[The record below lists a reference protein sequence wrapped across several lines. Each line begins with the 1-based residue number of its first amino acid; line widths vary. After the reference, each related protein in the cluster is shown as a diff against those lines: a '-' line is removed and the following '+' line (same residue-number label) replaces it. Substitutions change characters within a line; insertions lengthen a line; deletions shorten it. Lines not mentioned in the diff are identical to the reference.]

1 MGSVN
6 PEPLGAAAKV
16 AAPSPEPLPY
26 FSVGGNK
33 VEPMLVVTGS
43 GQAATVAS
51 AFRAGRRGRAV
62 GPAGRREAMERD
74 MTSLLRDASKYTV
87 ALEPDEP
94 GRSNATG
101 CESRVVL
108 EPYLMIAPVVILFLG
123 LIGVPIVILIR
134 YSLLNNVIFVQQ
146 SSFVGIANY
155 TSILSS
161 GAFWSAVEHTLIFT
175 AVCVVGQLA
184 LGFAFATLL
193 NTKNIGRVTKAVFRV
208 IYILP
213 WMFTAVIVALLW
225 RLLLDPNGV
234 INYLLGLI
242 GVVRT
247 AFPWL
252 ATPGWA
258 MACVIVINIWAGY
271 PFFMITLLAGLQ
283 SISPELYEAARVDG
297 ADYVQQ
303 LRNVT
308 FPQLRPIIVGI
319 GLLDVLWTTQ
329 QFTLVWITTGGG
341 PLGSTQVLGTYIY
354 TLAFQSYLMSPAAAS
369 AILLLLGSLVVAVFY
384 VRHQRRLELT

>member
-1 MGSVN
+1 MR
-6 PEPLGAAAKV
+6 V
-16 AAPSPEPLPY
+16 A
-26 FSVGGNK
+26 
-33 VEPMLVVTGS
+33 
-43 GQAATVAS
+43 
-51 AFRAGRRGRAV
+51 RR
-62 GPAGRREAMERD
+62 
-74 MTSLLRDASKYTV
+74 
-87 ALEPDEP
+87 
-94 GRSNATG
+94 
-101 CESRVVL
+101 L
-108 EPYLMIAPVVILFLG
+108 EPYLMIAPVVILFLV

-134 YSLLNNVIFVQQ
+134 YSLLDNVIYVQQ
-146 SSFVGIANY
+146 SHFVGLANY
-155 TSILSS
+155 ASILSS
-161 GAFWSAVEHTLIFT
+161 ASFWSAVEHTLIFT
-175 AVCVVGQLA
+175 FICVFAQLA
-184 LGFAFATLL
+184 LGFVFATLL
-193 NTKNIGRVTKAVFRV
+193 NTKDVGKVTKAVFRV

-234 INYLLGLI
+234 INYLLGLV

-258 MACVIVINIWAGY
+258 MACIIVMNIWAGY

-297 ADYVQQ
+297 ADYAQQ

-308 FPQLRPIIVGI
+308 LPQLRPIIVGI
-319 GLLDVLWTTQ
+319 GLLDLLWTTQ

-369 AILLLLGSLVVAVFY
+369 AILLLLGSLVVAIFY
-384 VRHQRRLELT
+384 VRHQRRLELA

>member
-1 MGSVN
+1 
-6 PEPLGAAAKV
+6 
-16 AAPSPEPLPY
+16 
-26 FSVGGNK
+26 
-33 VEPMLVVTGS
+33 
-43 GQAATVAS
+43 
-51 AFRAGRRGRAV
+51 
-62 GPAGRREAMERD
+62 
-74 MTSLLRDASKYTV
+74 MTSLLRDPAKYTA
-87 ALEPDEP
+87 ALGPGEP
-94 GRSNATG
+94 G
-101 CESRVVL
+101 SRERHRLRIPRRV

-161 GAFWSAVEHTLIFT
+161 APFWSAVEHTMIFT
-175 AVCVVGQLA
+175 VVCVVGQLA

-193 NTKNIGRVTKAVFRV
+193 NTKNIGRVTKAIFRV

-234 INYLLGLI
+234 INYLLGLV

-258 MACVIVINIWAGY
+258 MACIIVINIWAGY

-297 ADYVQQ
+297 ADYAQQ

-308 FPQLRPIIVGI
+308 IPQLRPIIVGI

-329 QFTLVWITTGGG
+329 QFTLVWIMTGGG

>member
-1 MGSVN
+1 MTALAGDATKY
-6 PEPLGAAAKV
+6 AAALGT
-16 AAPSPEPLPY
+16 EGQLP
-26 FSVGGNK
+26 
-33 VEPMLVVTGS
+33 
-43 GQAATVAS
+43 
-51 AFRAGRRGRAV
+51 
-62 GPAGRREAMERD
+62 RERH
-74 MTSLLRDASKYTV
+74 
-87 ALEPDEP
+87 
-94 GRSNATG
+94 RS
-101 CESRVVL
+101 RIPQRL
-108 EPYLMIAPVVILFLG
+108 HPYLMIAPVVILFLG
-123 LIGVPIVILIR
+123 LIGAPIVILIR
-134 YSLLNNVIFVQQ
+134 YSLLDNVIFVQQ
-146 SSFVGIANY
+146 SHFVGLSNY
-155 TSILSS
+155 SSILGS
-161 GAFWSAVEHTLIFT
+161 ATFWSAAEHTLIFT
-175 AVCVVGQLA
+175 AVCVVGQLGV
-184 LGFAFATLL
+184 GFAFATLL
-193 NTKNIGRVTKAVFRV
+193 NTKNIGSVIKAVFRV

-247 AFPWL
+247 EFPWL

-258 MACVIVINIWAGY
+258 MACIIVINIWAGY

-297 ADYVQQ
+297 ASYGQQ
-303 LRNVT
+303 LRSVT
-308 FPQLRPIIVGI
+308 LPQLRPIIVGI

-329 QFTLVWITTGGG
+329 QFTLVWVMTGGG

-354 TLAFQSYLMSPAAAS
+354 TLAFQSYLVSPAAAS

>member
-1 MGSVN
+1 
-6 PEPLGAAAKV
+6 
-16 AAPSPEPLPY
+16 
-26 FSVGGNK
+26 
-33 VEPMLVVTGS
+33 
-43 GQAATVAS
+43 
-51 AFRAGRRGRAV
+51 
-62 GPAGRREAMERD
+62 
-74 MTSLLRDASKYTV
+74 MTSLSTDAGKYTA
-87 ALEPDEP
+87 AL
-94 GRSNATG
+94 GLG
-101 CESRVVL
+101 ESSSRKRHRL
-108 EPYLMIAPVVILFLG
+108 RTSRRIEPYLMVAPVAILFLV
-123 LIGVPIVILIR
+123 LIGIPIVILIR
-134 YSLLNNVIFVQQ
+134 YSLLDNVIFVQQ
-146 SSFVGIANY
+146 SHFVGFANY
-155 TSILSS
+155 TSILRSAS
-161 GAFWSAVEHTLIFT
+161 FWSAVEHTLIFT
-175 AVCVVGQLA
+175 VICVVAQLA

-193 NTKNIGRVTKAVFRV
+193 NSKDVGRVTKAIFRV

-242 GVVRT
+242 GAVRT

-258 MACVIVINIWAGY
+258 MACIIVINIWAGY

-283 SISPELYEAARVDG
+283 SISPELYESARVDG
-297 ADYVQQ
+297 ADYAQQ

-308 FPQLRPIIVGI
+308 LPQLRPIIVGI
-319 GLLDVLWTTQ
+319 GLLDLLWTTQ

-369 AILLLLGSLVVAVFY
+369 AILLLLGSLVVAIFY
-384 VRHQRRLELT
+384 VRHQRRLELA

>member
-1 MGSVN
+1 M
-6 PEPLGAAAKV
+6 P
-16 AAPSPEPLPY
+16 
-26 FSVGGNK
+26 
-33 VEPMLVVTGS
+33 
-43 GQAATVAS
+43 
-51 AFRAGRRGRAV
+51 
-62 GPAGRREAMERD
+62 
-74 MTSLLRDASKYTV
+74 SKYTAV
-87 ALEPDEP
+87 LGTDEP
-94 GRSNATG
+94 RSRRTPPAR
-101 CESRVVL
+101 ESRRRL

-134 YSLLNNVIFVQQ
+134 YSLLNNVIYVQQ
-146 SSFVGIANY
+146 SNFVGIANY

-175 AVCVVGQLA
+175 VVCVVAQLA

-193 NTKNIGRVTKAVFRV
+193 NTKNIGRVTKAIFRV

-234 INYLLGLI
+234 INYLLGLV

-258 MACVIVINIWAGY
+258 MACVILINIWAGY

-354 TLAFQSYLMSPAAAS
+354 TLAFQSYLYVAS
-369 AILLLLGSLVVAVFY
+369 GRERNTSASRFSCC
-384 VRHQRRLELT
+384 RRLLCSPSKTLGADMSVMTTTHA

>member
-1 MGSVN
+1 M
-6 PEPLGAAAKV
+6 A
-16 AAPSPEPLPY
+16 
-26 FSVGGNK
+26 
-33 VEPMLVVTGS
+33 
-43 GQAATVAS
+43 
-51 AFRAGRRGRAV
+51 
-62 GPAGRREAMERD
+62 
-74 MTSLLRDASKYTV
+74 SLLRDASEYTV
-87 ALEPDEP
+87 GLAPDEP
-94 GRSNATG
+94 RSR
-101 CESRVVL
+101 EHHRLQISQRM
-108 EPYLMIAPVVILFLG
+108 EPYLMTAPVVVLFLG
-123 LIGVPIVILIR
+123 LIGAPIVILIR
-134 YSLLNNVIFVQQ
+134 YSLLDNVIVNQHPR
-146 SSFVGIANY
+146 FVGIANY
-155 TSILSS
+155 ISLLSS
-161 GAFWSAVEHTLIFT
+161 DAFWSAVEHTLIFT
-175 AVCVVGQLA
+175 AACVAAQLI

-193 NTKNIGRVTKAVFRV
+193 NSKRIGGVTKAVFRV

-242 GVVRT
+242 GVLHT

-258 MACVIVINIWAGY
+258 MACVILMNIWAGY

-297 ADYVQQ
+297 ADYIQQ

-308 FPQLRPIIVGI
+308 LPQLRPIIIGI

-329 QFTLVWITTGGG
+329 QFTLIWIATGGG

-354 TLAFQSYLMSPAAAS
+354 TQAFQSYLFSPAAAG
-369 AILLLLGSLVVAVFY
+369 AMLLLLGSLIVAVLY

>member
-1 MGSVN
+1 
-6 PEPLGAAAKV
+6 
-16 AAPSPEPLPY
+16 
-26 FSVGGNK
+26 
-33 VEPMLVVTGS
+33 
-43 GQAATVAS
+43 
-51 AFRAGRRGRAV
+51 
-62 GPAGRREAMERD
+62 
-74 MTSLLRDASKYTV
+74 MTSLSTDAAKYT
-87 ALEPDEP
+87 ADLGTGEPQPRERHGLRIP
-94 GRSNATG
+94 R
-101 CESRVVL
+101 RM
-108 EPYLMIAPVVILFLG
+108 EPYLMIAPVVVLFLV

-134 YSLLNNVIFVQQ
+134 YSLLDNVIFVQQ
-146 SSFVGIANY
+146 SHFVGFSNY
-155 TSILSS
+155 TSILRSAS
-161 GAFWSAVEHTLIFT
+161 FWSAVEHTLIFT
-175 AVCVVGQLA
+175 VVCVLAQLA

-193 NTKNIGRVTKAVFRV
+193 NTKDVGRVTKAVFRV

-242 GVVRT
+242 GVVRK

-258 MACVIVINIWAGY
+258 MGCIIVINIWAGY

-283 SISPELYEAARVDG
+283 SVSPELYEAARVDG
-297 ADYVQQ
+297 ADYAQQ

-308 FPQLRPIIVGI
+308 LPHLRPIIIGI

-369 AILLLLGSLVVAVFY
+369 AILLLLGSLVVAIFY

>member
-1 MGSVN
+1 MISL
-6 PEPLGAAAKV
+6 PTKDV
-16 AAPSPEPLPY
+16 APY
-26 FSVGGNK
+26 VAT
-33 VEPMLVVTGS
+33 LRS
-43 GQAATVAS
+43 G
-51 AFRAGRRGRAV
+51 
-62 GPAGRREAMERD
+62 
-74 MTSLLRDASKYTV
+74 
-87 ALEPDEP
+87 EP
-94 GRSNATG
+94 GRRRRHSLLT
-101 CESRVVL
+101 SRRS
-108 EPYLMIAPVVILFLG
+108 EPYLMIAPVVVLFLV

-134 YSLLNNVIFVQQ
+134 YSLLDNVIYVQQ
-146 SSFVGIANY
+146 SHFVGTANY
-155 TSILSS
+155 TSLLGS

-175 AVCVVGQLA
+175 IVCVAVQLA

-193 NTKNIGRVTKAVFRV
+193 NTKDVGRVTKAIFRV

-258 MACVIVINIWAGY
+258 MACIIVMNIWAGY

-283 SISPELYEAARVDG
+283 GISPELYEAARVDG
-297 ADYVQQ
+297 ADYLQQ

-308 FPQLRPIIVGI
+308 LPHLRPIIVGI
-319 GLLDVLWTTQ
+319 GLLDLLWTTQ

-354 TLAFQSYLMSPAAAS
+354 TLAFQSYLMSPAAAA
-369 AILLLLGSLVVAVFY
+369 AILLLIGSLVVAIFY
-384 VRHQRRLELT
+384 VRHQRRLELA

>member
-1 MGSVN
+1 
-6 PEPLGAAAKV
+6 
-16 AAPSPEPLPY
+16 
-26 FSVGGNK
+26 
-33 VEPMLVVTGS
+33 
-43 GQAATVAS
+43 
-51 AFRAGRRGRAV
+51 
-62 GPAGRREAMERD
+62 
-74 MTSLLRDASKYTV
+74 MTSLSRDAVKYTAV
-87 ALEPDEP
+87 LGTDEP
-94 GRSNATG
+94 RSR
-101 CESRVVL
+101 ERHRSRVSRRI

-123 LIGVPIVILIR
+123 LIGVPIVILVR

-146 SSFVGIANY
+146 SSFVGLANY
-155 TSILSS
+155 TSILRS

-175 AVCVVGQLA
+175 VVCVVGQLA

-258 MACVIVINIWAGY
+258 MACIIVINIWAGY

-297 ADYVQQ
+297 ADYAQQ

-329 QFTLVWITTGGG
+329 QFTLVWIMTGGG

>member
-1 MGSVN
+1 
-6 PEPLGAAAKV
+6 
-16 AAPSPEPLPY
+16 
-26 FSVGGNK
+26 
-33 VEPMLVVTGS
+33 
-43 GQAATVAS
+43 
-51 AFRAGRRGRAV
+51 
-62 GPAGRREAMERD
+62 
-74 MTSLLRDASKYTV
+74 MTSLLRDPAKYTA
-87 ALEPDEP
+87 ALGPGEP
-94 GRSNATG
+94 G
-101 CESRVVL
+101 SRERHRLRVPRRI

-123 LIGVPIVILIR
+123 LIGVPIVILVR
-134 YSLLNNVIFVQQ
+134 YSLLNNVIYVQQ

-161 GAFWSAVEHTLIFT
+161 ASFWSAVEHTMIFT
-175 AVCVVGQLA
+175 VVCVVGQLA

-193 NTKNIGRVTKAVFRV
+193 NTKNIGSVTKAVFRV

-234 INYLLGLI
+234 INYLLGLV

-258 MACVIVINIWAGY
+258 MACIIVINIWAGY

-297 ADYVQQ
+297 ADYAQQ

-308 FPQLRPIIVGI
+308 IPQLRPIIVGI
-319 GLLDVLWTTQ
+319 GLLDVL
-329 QFTLVWITTGGG
+329 G
-341 PLGSTQVLGTYIY
+341 PHSN
-354 TLAFQSYLMSPAAAS
+354 SPWYGLRPAEDHS
-369 AILLLLGSLVVAVFY
+369 ARPRSWVPTSIRWPFKA
-384 VRHQRRLELT
+384 T

>member
-1 MGSVN
+1 M
-6 PEPLGAAAKV
+6 
-16 AAPSPEPLPY
+16 
-26 FSVGGNK
+26 
-33 VEPMLVVTGS
+33 
-43 GQAATVAS
+43 
-51 AFRAGRRGRAV
+51 
-62 GPAGRREAMERD
+62 
-74 MTSLLRDASKYTV
+74 
-87 ALEPDEP
+87 
-94 GRSNATG
+94 
-101 CESRVVL
+101 
-108 EPYLMIAPVVILFLG
+108 EPYMMIAPVVILFLV

-134 YSLLNNVIFVQQ
+134 YSLLDNVIFVQQ
-146 SSFVGIANY
+146 SHYVGFANY
-155 TSILSS
+155 TTILRSAS
-161 GAFWSAVEHTLIFT
+161 FWSAVEHTMVFT
-175 AVCVVGQLA
+175 VVSVVAQLA

-193 NTKNIGRVTKAVFRV
+193 NTKDLGKVTKAVFRV

-234 INYLLGLI
+234 INYLLGLV
-242 GVVRT
+242 GVART

-258 MACVIVINIWAGY
+258 MACIIVINIWAGY

-283 SISPELYEAARVDG
+283 SISPDLYEAARVDG
-297 ADYVQQ
+297 ADYAQQ
-303 LRNVT
+303 FRNVT
-308 FPQLRPIIVGI
+308 LPQLRPIIVGI

-369 AILLLLGSLVVAVFY
+369 AILLLLGSLVVAIFY

>member
-1 MGSVN
+1 MTSLSTDAVTYT
-6 PEPLGAAAKV
+6 AA
-16 AAPSPEPLPY
+16 L
-26 FSVGGNK
+26 
-33 VEPMLVVTGS
+33 
-43 GQAATVAS
+43 
-51 AFRAGRRGRAV
+51 
-62 GPAGRREAMERD
+62 GRREP
-74 MTSLLRDASKYTV
+74 TSRKRHRV
-87 ALEPDEP
+87 
-94 GRSNATG
+94 RI
-101 CESRVVL
+101 SRRM
-108 EPYLMIAPVVILFLG
+108 EPYMMIAPVVILFLV

-146 SSFVGIANY
+146 SSFVGVANY

-161 GAFWSAVEHTLIFT
+161 ASFWSAVGHTLIFT
-175 AVCVVGQLA
+175 AVCVVAQLA

-193 NTKNIGRVTKAVFRV
+193 NSKDVGRVTKAIFRV

-234 INYLLGLI
+234 INYLLGLV

-258 MACVIVINIWAGY
+258 MACIIVVNIWAGY

-283 SISPELYEAARVDG
+283 SISPDLYEAARVDG
-297 ADYVQQ
+297 ADYAQQ

-329 QFTLVWITTGGG
+329 QFTLVWIMTGGG

>member
-1 MGSVN
+1 MTS
-6 PEPLGAAAKV
+6 
-16 AAPSPEPLPY
+16 
-26 FSVGGNK
+26 FSRDAVK
-33 VEPMLVVTGS
+33 YTAVFGS
-43 GQAATVAS
+43 GEPRS
-51 AFRAGRRGRAV
+51 RKRHRSRISRRI
-62 GPAGRREAMERD
+62 
-74 MTSLLRDASKYTV
+74 
-87 ALEPDEP
+87 
-94 GRSNATG
+94 
-101 CESRVVL
+101 

-123 LIGVPIVILIR
+123 LIGVPIVILVR
-134 YSLLNNVIFVQQ
+134 YSLLNNVIYVQH

-161 GAFWSAVEHTLIFT
+161 ASFWSAVEHTLIFT
-175 AVCVVGQLA
+175 VVCVAGQLA

-193 NTKNIGRVTKAVFRV
+193 NSNGVGTVTKAIFRV

-234 INYLLGLI
+234 INYLLGLV

-258 MACVIVINIWAGY
+258 MACIIVINIWAGY

-329 QFTLVWITTGGG
+329 QFTLVWIMTGGG

-384 VRHQRRLELT
+384 VRHQRRMDLT

>member
-1 MGSVN
+1 
-6 PEPLGAAAKV
+6 
-16 AAPSPEPLPY
+16 
-26 FSVGGNK
+26 
-33 VEPMLVVTGS
+33 
-43 GQAATVAS
+43 
-51 AFRAGRRGRAV
+51 
-62 GPAGRREAMERD
+62 
-74 MTSLLRDASKYTV
+74 MTSLSGDATKYTA
-87 ALEPDEP
+87 ALGTEEPWSRERH
-94 GRSNATG
+94 RS
-101 CESRVVL
+101 RIPQRL
-108 EPYLMIAPVVILFLG
+108 HPYLMIAPVVILFLG
-123 LIGVPIVILIR
+123 LIGAPIVILVR
-134 YSLLNNVIFVQQ
+134 YSLLDNVIVNQHPQ
-146 SSFVGIANY
+146 FVGLANY

-161 GAFWSAVEHTLIFT
+161 ASFWSAVEHTLIFT
-175 AVCVVGQLA
+175 VVCVVAQLA

-193 NTKNIGRVTKAVFRV
+193 NTKDVGRVTKAVFRV

-258 MACVIVINIWAGY
+258 MACVIVMNIWAGY

-283 SISPELYEAARVDG
+283 SISPDLYEAARVDG
-297 ADYVQQ
+297 ASYSQQ
-303 LRNVT
+303 LRSVT

-329 QFTLVWITTGGG
+329 QFTLVWTATGGG

-354 TLAFQSYLMSPAAAS
+354 TLAFQSYLVSPAAAS

-384 VRHQRRLELT
+384 VRHQRRLEMT

>member
-1 MGSVN
+1 MR
-6 PEPLGAAAKV
+6 V
-16 AAPSPEPLPY
+16 A
-26 FSVGGNK
+26 
-33 VEPMLVVTGS
+33 
-43 GQAATVAS
+43 
-51 AFRAGRRGRAV
+51 RR
-62 GPAGRREAMERD
+62 
-74 MTSLLRDASKYTV
+74 
-87 ALEPDEP
+87 
-94 GRSNATG
+94 
-101 CESRVVL
+101 L
-108 EPYLMIAPVVILFLG
+108 EPYLMIATVVILFLV

-134 YSLLNNVIFVQQ
+134 YSLLDNVIYVQQ
-146 SSFVGIANY
+146 SHFVGLANY
-155 TSILSS
+155 ASILSS
-161 GAFWSAVEHTLIFT
+161 ASFWSAVEHTLIFT
-175 AVCVVGQLA
+175 FICVFAQLA
-184 LGFAFATLL
+184 LGFVFATLL
-193 NTKNIGRVTKAVFRV
+193 NTKDVGKVTKAVFRV

-225 RLLLDPNGV
+225 RLLLYPNCV
-234 INYLLGLI
+234 INYLLGLV

-258 MACVIVINIWAGY
+258 MACIIVMNIWAGY

-297 ADYVQQ
+297 ADYAQQ

-308 FPQLRPIIVGI
+308 LPQLRPIIVGI
-319 GLLDVLWTTQ
+319 GLLDLLWTTQ

-369 AILLLLGSLVVAVFY
+369 AILLLLGSLVVAIFY
-384 VRHQRRLELT
+384 VRHQRRLELA

>member
-1 MGSVN
+1 
-6 PEPLGAAAKV
+6 
-16 AAPSPEPLPY
+16 
-26 FSVGGNK
+26 
-33 VEPMLVVTGS
+33 
-43 GQAATVAS
+43 
-51 AFRAGRRGRAV
+51 
-62 GPAGRREAMERD
+62 
-74 MTSLLRDASKYTV
+74 MTSLSTDAAEYTV
-87 ALEPDEP
+87 ALGP
-94 GRSNATG
+94 GETS
-101 CESRVVL
+101 SRKRHRL
-108 EPYLMIAPVVILFLG
+108 RISRRTEPYLMIAPVVILFLV
-123 LIGVPIVILIR
+123 LIGVPIGILIR
-134 YSLLNNVIFVQQ
+134 YSLLDNVIYVQQ
-146 SSFVGIANY
+146 SHFVGFANY
-155 TSILSS
+155 TSILRSAS
-161 GAFWSAVEHTLIFT
+161 FWSAVEHTMIFT
-175 AVCVVGQLA
+175 VVCVVAQLA

-193 NTKNIGRVTKAVFRV
+193 NTKDVGRVTKAIFRV

-234 INYLLGLI
+234 INYLLGLV

-258 MACVIVINIWAGY
+258 MACIIVINIWAGY

-283 SISPELYEAARVDG
+283 SISPDLYEAARVDG
-297 ADYVQQ
+297 ADYAQQ
-303 LRNVT
+303 FRSVT
-308 FPQLRPIIVGI
+308 LPQLRPIIVGI

-369 AILLLLGSLVVAVFY
+369 AILLLLGSLVVAIFY

>member
-1 MGSVN
+1 MTS
-6 PEPLGAAAKV
+6 
-16 AAPSPEPLPY
+16 
-26 FSVGGNK
+26 FSRDAVK
-33 VEPMLVVTGS
+33 YTAVFGS
-43 GQAATVAS
+43 GEPRS
-51 AFRAGRRGRAV
+51 RKRHRSRISRRI
-62 GPAGRREAMERD
+62 
-74 MTSLLRDASKYTV
+74 
-87 ALEPDEP
+87 
-94 GRSNATG
+94 
-101 CESRVVL
+101 

-123 LIGVPIVILIR
+123 LIGVPIVILVR
-134 YSLLNNVIFVQQ
+134 YSLLNNVIYVQH

-161 GAFWSAVEHTLIFT
+161 ASFWSAVEHTLIFT
-175 AVCVVGQLA
+175 VVCVAGQLA

-193 NTKNIGRVTKAVFRV
+193 NSNDVGTVTKAIFRV

-234 INYLLGLI
+234 INYLLGLV

-258 MACVIVINIWAGY
+258 MACIIVINIWAGY

-384 VRHQRRLELT
+384 VRHQRRMDLT

>member
-1 MGSVN
+1 MTS
-6 PEPLGAAAKV
+6 
-16 AAPSPEPLPY
+16 
-26 FSVGGNK
+26 FSRDAVK
-33 VEPMLVVTGS
+33 YTAVFGS
-43 GQAATVAS
+43 GEPRS
-51 AFRAGRRGRAV
+51 RKRHRSRISRRI
-62 GPAGRREAMERD
+62 
-74 MTSLLRDASKYTV
+74 
-87 ALEPDEP
+87 
-94 GRSNATG
+94 
-101 CESRVVL
+101 

-123 LIGVPIVILIR
+123 LIGVPIVILVR
-134 YSLLNNVIFVQQ
+134 YSLLNNVIYVQH

-161 GAFWSAVEHTLIFT
+161 ASFWSAVEHTLIFT
-175 AVCVVGQLA
+175 VVCVAGQLA

-193 NTKNIGRVTKAVFRV
+193 NSNDVGTVTKAIFRV

-234 INYLLGLI
+234 INYLLGLV

-258 MACVIVINIWAGY
+258 MACIIVINIWAGY

-329 QFTLVWITTGGG
+329 QFTLVWIMTGGG

-384 VRHQRRLELT
+384 VRHQRRMDLT

>member
-1 MGSVN
+1 MAGL
-6 PEPLGAAAKV
+6 E
-16 AAPSPEPLPY
+16 
-26 FSVGGNK
+26 
-33 VEPMLVVTGS
+33 
-43 GQAATVAS
+43 ATETDHGIV
-51 AFRAGRRGRAV
+51 
-62 GPAGRREAMERD
+62 
-74 MTSLLRDASKYTV
+74 LRDAAKYT
-87 ALEPDEP
+87 AAPEADEP
-94 GRSNATG
+94 WSPERHRLRISQ
-101 CESRVVL
+101 RMQ
-108 EPYLMIAPVVILFLG
+108 PYLLIAPVVILFLG
-123 LIGVPIVILIR
+123 LIGAPIVMLIR
-134 YSLLNNVIFVQQ
+134 YSLLDNVIVNQHPQ
-146 SSFVGIANY
+146 FVGVANY
-155 TSILSS
+155 ISILSS
-161 GAFWSAVEHTLIFT
+161 GAFWSAFEHTVIFT
-175 AVCVVGQLA
+175 VASVVAQLA

-193 NTKNIGRVTKAVFRV
+193 NTKNVGRVTIAVFRV

-225 RLLLDPNGV
+225 RLLLDPNGL

-242 GVVRT
+242 GVVHT

-258 MACVIVINIWAGY
+258 MACVILMNIWAGY

-329 QFTLVWITTGGG
+329 QFTLVWVATGGG

-354 TLAFQSYLMSPAAAS
+354 TQAFQGYLFSPAAAS
-369 AILLLLGSLVVAVFY
+369 AMLLLLGSLIVAVLY
-384 VRHQRRLELT
+384 VRHQKRLELT